1 MKKHGQISTSRFIFL
16 GFLMVILL
24 GALVLV
30 LPFSSKDG
38 QVTPFIDALFTAT
51 SATCV
56 TGLIVH
62 DTATYWSGF
71 GQGVILLLIQIG
83 GMGVI
88 TIAILLTRMSGRKI
102 SLKWRTIM
110 QEAISAPKMQGIVKL
125 TGFIVK
131 TIVIIELAGAALM
144 YPVFAEKVGFLKGI
158 WYSVFHSVSA
168 FCNAGFDLMGIKGK
182 YSSLTTVSTSVVINV
197 VIILL
202 IIIGG
207 IGFIT
212 LDDIKRHKFYFK
224 QYRMQS
230 KVILCVTAILIIV
243 STVYFYFFE
252 LSKGQ
257 WKNLSAPNRFLMSLF
272 QSVTPRTAG
281 FNTIDLNKLS
291 GAGELVTIILM
302 LIGAAPGSTAG
313 GMKVT
318 TVAVLFATAV
328 AVFRKKQDAHLCG
341 RRIAIDV
348 VKSASAILLMY
359 TSLFV
364 FGGIIISIADN
375 VPIVTTLFE
384 SASAVATVGL
394 SLGITPTLSVV
405 SKVVLIILMFLG
417 RVGGLTV
424 MFAALSNKNLNVS
437 RLPEE
442 KIMVG

>member
-1 MKKHGQISTSRFIFL
+1 M
-16 GFLMVILL
+16 
-24 GALVLV
+24 
-30 LPFSSKDG
+30 
-38 QVTPFIDALFTAT
+38 
-51 SATCV
+51 
-56 TGLIVH
+56 
-62 DTATYWSGF
+62 
-71 GQGVILLLIQIG
+71 
-83 GMGVI
+83 
-88 TIAILLTRMSGRKI
+88 
-102 SLKWRTIM
+102 
-110 QEAISAPKMQGIVKL
+110 
-125 TGFIVK
+125 
-131 TIVIIELAGAALM
+131 
-144 YPVFAEKVGFLKGI
+144 
-158 WYSVFHSVSA
+158 
-168 FCNAGFDLMGIKGK
+168 CNI
-182 YSSLTTVSTSVVINV
+182 
-197 VIILL
+197 
-202 IIIGG
+202 
-207 IGFIT
+207 
-212 LDDIKRHKFYFK
+212 
-224 QYRMQS
+224 
-230 KVILCVTAILIIV
+230 ILIIV
-243 STVYFYFFE
+243 PTVYFYFFE

-281 FNTIDLNKLS
+281 FNTIDLNELS

-318 TVAVLFATAV
+318 TIAVLFATAF

-442 KIMVG
+442 NYGWIANRFTIFMWKNCRYRIVFG

>member
-1 MKKHGQISTSRFIFL
+1 M
-16 GFLMVILL
+16 
-24 GALVLV
+24 
-30 LPFSSKDG
+30 
-38 QVTPFIDALFTAT
+38 
-51 SATCV
+51 
-56 TGLIVH
+56 VH

-182 YSSLTTVSTSVVINV
+182 YSSLTTLSTSVVINV

-230 KVILCVTAILIIV
+230 KVILCVTL
-243 STVYFYFFE
+243 
-252 LSKGQ
+252 
-257 WKNLSAPNRFLMSLF
+257 FLL
-272 QSVTPRTAG
+272 
-281 FNTIDLNKLS
+281 
-291 GAGELVTIILM
+291 
-302 LIGAAPGSTAG
+302 
-313 GMKVT
+313 
-318 TVAVLFATAV
+318 
-328 AVFRKKQDAHLCG
+328 
-341 RRIAIDV
+341 
-348 VKSASAILLMY
+348 
-359 TSLFV
+359 
-364 FGGIIISIADN
+364 
-375 VPIVTTLFE
+375 
-384 SASAVATVGL
+384 
-394 SLGITPTLSVV
+394 
-405 SKVVLIILMFLG
+405 
-417 RVGGLTV
+417 
-424 MFAALSNKNLNVS
+424 
-437 RLPEE
+437 
-442 KIMVG
+442 